1 MEMKLEV
8 LELLDVGGS
17 GGGGGTIELS
27 TRVA

>member
-1 MEMKLEV
+1 V